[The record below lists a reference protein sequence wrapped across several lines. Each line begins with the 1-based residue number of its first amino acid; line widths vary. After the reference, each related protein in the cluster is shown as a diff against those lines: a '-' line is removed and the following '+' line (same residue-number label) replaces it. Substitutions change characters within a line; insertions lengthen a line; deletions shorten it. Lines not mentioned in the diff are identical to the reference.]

1 MSEND
6 KDIENTKII
15 YVYLPRKYP
24 PSKLKYI
31 KKYQLEHPEKMKEYR
46 ERYEAKCKLDDNW
59 KKKKSDIKKLWY
71 QKKKAAKLLEKLN
84 FDLKECEVQY
94 I

>member
-84 FDLKECEVQY
+84 FDLKKCEVQY